1 MVFESGILGTKIG
14 IKELRKVG
22 KYFIIVIYNM
32 QILFHTQFN
41 RIFYLLSRSNF
52 TEDARE

>member
-32 QILFHTQFN
+32 QILFHTQF
-41 RIFYLLSRSNF
+41 
-52 TEDARE
+52 